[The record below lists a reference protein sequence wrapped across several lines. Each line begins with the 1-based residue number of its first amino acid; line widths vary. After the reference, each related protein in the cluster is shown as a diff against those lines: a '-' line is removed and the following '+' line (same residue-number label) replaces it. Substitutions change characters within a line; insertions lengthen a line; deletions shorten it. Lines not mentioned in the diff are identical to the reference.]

1 MQMLNFT
8 NNCYLKVENRI
19 SMTKNAITWIRED
32 FRIEHN
38 PALAYATQNHENVAA
53 LYIYNKAD
61 FDNKREAQKWWLSKS
76 LEVFQSELL
85 KYKINL
91 QILEGDELEVF
102 SKIKKKDDVSIYWNK
117 IYEPDV
123 IAKGKKIRDIFIKN
137 EIEFKYFKGN
147 ILNEF
152 QEVTKNDGTP
162 FKVFTPFWRN
172 AEQKFLGLPPS
183 KNYVVK
189 KKTKT
194 FSMFKNSI
202 EPTKILPKKNWYK
215 KFESYWNVSENDSK
229 KILNNLIAN
238 KIKDYGT
245 ARDYPSIE
253 GTSKLSPYIKHGQIH
268 VNTIWNKCKEMKS
281 KGIGYRKYIN
291 ELGWRE
297 FSHSLINYFPEFLK
311 GNYRKEFDKF
321 PWVKNEKFLKAW
333 KSGMTGYPIVDAGMR
348 ELYET
353 GWMHNRI
360 RMVVGSFLVKHLR
373 INWTEGEKHFR
384 NCLLD
389 FNKANNVA
397 QWQWVA
403 GCGADA
409 APYFRIFNPILQG
422 EKFDKDGVYVKKWI
436 PELSKVPKKFIHK
449 PWEMEIKYQEAIK
462 TIIGKNYPKPIVIHE
477 EARAA
482 ALKAFQSLKN

>member
-1 MQMLNFT
+1 MSNIG
-8 NNCYLKVENRI
+8 VV
-19 SMTKNAITWIRED
+19 WIRED
-32 FRIEHN
+32 FRIEN
-38 PALAYATQNHENVAA
+38 NAALSYATQNHNHVIA
-53 LYIYNKAD
+53 LYIYNNND
-61 FDNKREAQKWWLSKS
+61 YDNKREAQKWWLSKS
-76 LEVFQSELL
+76 LKIFEKDLSPF
-85 KYKINL
+85 KINL
-91 QILEGDELEVF
+91 QILKGDELDIF
-102 SKIKKKDDVSIYWNK
+102 SKLKKKDKVSIYWNK

-123 IAKGKKIRDIFIKN
+123 IAKGKKIRDIFLKN
-137 EIEFKYFKGN
+137 EIDFKYFKGN

-172 AEQKFLGLPPS
+172 AEQKYINSTPA
-183 KNYVVK
+183 KDYKIK
-189 KKTKT
+189 KCASGK
-194 FSMFKNSI
+194 FFFKKSI
-202 EPTKILPKKNWYK
+202 ESEDILPKKNWFK
-215 KFESYWNVSENDSK
+215 KFENYWEVSEDKSK
-229 KILNNLIAN
+229 KILKNLLDN

-245 ARDYPSIE
+245 SRDIPSIE

-268 VNTIWNKCKEMKS
+268 VGTIWKKCNELKS

-297 FSHSLINYFPEFLK
+297 FSHSLINYFPEFLR
-311 GNYRKEFDKF
+311 GNFRKEFDKF

-373 INWTEGEKHFR
+373 INWVEGEKYFR

-422 EKFDKDGVYVKKWI
+422 EKFDKEGIYVKRWV
-436 PELSKVPKKFIHK
+436 PELKNVPSKFIHK
-449 PWEMEIKYQEAIK
+449 PWEMDSEYQYSIK
-462 TIIGKNYPKPIVIHE
+462 TIIGKDYPNPIVIHE
-477 EARAA
+477 KARAA
-482 ALKAFQSLKN
+482 ALNAFQTLKKN

>member
-1 MQMLNFT
+1 MSSTGIF
-8 NNCYLKVENRI
+8 
-19 SMTKNAITWIRED
+19 WIRED
-32 FRIEHN
+32 FRIENN
-38 PALAYATQNHENVAA
+38 PALSFATQNHDNVIA
-53 LYIYNKAD
+53 LYIYNNND
-61 FDNKREAQKWWLSKS
+61 FDNKREAQKWWVFKS
-76 LEVFQSELL
+76 LETLKKELSD
-85 KYKINL
+85 YKINL
-91 QILEGDELEVF
+91 EIVKGDELEIF
-102 SKIKKKDDVSIYWNK
+102 SKFNKKDKLSVYWNK

-123 IAKGKKIRDIFIKN
+123 IAKGKKIRDLFIKN
-137 EIEFKYFKGN
+137 EINYKYFKGN

-152 QEVTKNDGTP
+152 QEITKNDGTP

-172 AEQKFLGLPPS
+172 AEQVYLNKPPS
-183 KNYVVK
+183 KNYIVK
-189 KKTKT
+189 KKTKKI
-194 FSMFKNSI
+194 SYFKKCI
-202 EPTKILPKKNWYK
+202 EPNDILPKKNWYK
-215 KFESYWNVSENDSK
+215 KFDKYWKVSENDSK
-229 KILNNLIAN
+229 KILKNLIEN
-238 KIKDYGT
+238 KIRDYGT
-245 ARDYPSIE
+245 SRDIPSIE

-268 VNTIWNKCKEMKS
+268 VGSIWKKCSEIKS

-297 FSHSLINYFPEFLK
+297 FSHSLINYFPEFLR
-311 GNYRKEFDKF
+311 GNFRKEFDKF
-321 PWVKNEKFLKAW
+321 PWAKNEKYLKAW
-333 KSGMTGYPIVDAGMR
+333 KRGMTGYPIVDAGMR

-422 EKFDKDGVYVKKWI
+422 KKFDKEGNYVKKWV
-436 PELSKVPKKFIHK
+436 PELKNVPNKFIHK
-449 PWEMEIKYQEAIK
+449 PWEMELKYQEAIK
-462 TIIGKNYPKPIVIHE
+462 TIIGKDYPDPIVVHE
-477 EARAA
+477 KARAA
-482 ALKAFQSLKN
+482 ALEAFQSLKKK